1 MRSSN
6 ELRTGS
12 VPTLGDETGDRLGGA
27 GPEVDRRLGV
37 KNPGMSWT
45 GGTRAPWSVPRT
57 RGLEHDFIEFPD
69 RVPHAGGGLREE
81 RMEVMHPRCAGLDVH
96 KETVVA

>member
-1 MRSSN
+1 MSYTARRGRCSLRN

-12 VPTLGDETGDRLGGA
+12 APTLGDETGDRLEVA

-45 GGTRAPWSVPRT
+45 GV
-57 RGLEHDFIEFPD
+57 LEHPGVCQGPTWSGARFIEFPD
-69 RVPHAGGGLREE
+69 RVPHAGGG
-81 RMEVMHPRCAGLDVH
+81 
-96 KETVVA
+96 

>member
-1 MRSSN
+1 MSYAPAVR
-6 ELRTGS
+6 RPWGMKP
-12 VPTLGDETGDRLGGA
+12 VICLGVA

-57 RGLEHDFIEFPD
+57 HVVWSTIY
-69 RVPHAGGGLREE
+69 RVP
-81 RMEVMHPRCAGLDVH
+81 
-96 KETVVA
+96 

>member
-1 MRSSN
+1 LDRGYSS
-6 ELRTGS
+6 
-12 VPTLGDETGDRLGGA
+12 TLECAKD
-27 GPEVDRRLGV
+27 P
-37 KNPGMSWT
+37 
-45 GGTRAPWSVPRT
+45 